1 MFSGHKSEWILEKK
15 TFATREGN
23 SQWEVKIWKASPR
36 FLVLQKQSEN
46 MLKTFLSWTKTDTDL
61 DVVAVY
67 QHLNDTKK
75 EAAFSH

>member
-1 MFSGHKSEWILEKK
+1 MRAILSEECKFEKIDK
-15 TFATREGN
+15 T
-23 SQWEVKIWKASPR
+23 ASPR

-61 DVVAVY
+61 VVEAVY
-67 QHLNDTKK
+67 QHLNDTKI